1 VGKACVSSN
10 EALDRAVQQQRKAYE
25 DETVIAVNGL
35 IGPSSRFKLP
45 IKQAKTKRKEKE
57 AKINYDYHKRLHDM
71 MVDFLL
77 EGGEIG
83 MSVGVHIDPHIKI
96 RSFYNML
103 NDKYIIPITP
113 KTIMH
118 MRRPKSVHD
127 YVKKIIGLNRTA
139 KGLTSFEKAFMPPSL
154 VAARAD
160 RFGLV
165 DRVIRSS
172 LRLTDNTRQA
182 YAEYQAEL
190 ETVRTGVTN
199 NIKTH
204 IISGAATVNNSSMDG
219 LYGFKDRDNKNVI
232 IIGED
237 ADTYT
242 IMYEDDPD
250 RARTKVSK
258 KNINVTTESLRMALI
273 DKYRDELLNDLGHG
287 QVRNIVPMAIPTN
300 KSAKSKW
307 MKSNDGKKVMNKI
320 DRLKYYGAENLK
332 SPDIRTITHKGV
344 AYSYVMVK
352 QGEESV
358 GERYHAYVTRI
369 EKPGLKPRSTVKT
382 GYDAKEFKEALK
394 AGFYKSEVKASFS
407 PTLTKR
413 NRFIKGSVDK
423 RWRGF
428 RRMSRQ
434 PNSNIMSEVAEL
446 RADPGLR
453 YSSLWEELLTY
464 RTVFKKISVDMKSRI
479 TNEEKTMSSLIRNL
493 KRSLKTSGNLSKE
506 VIDEMVT
513 AMANMAGAESRVF
526 ISKDGTIHSLNAFF
540 TPVGENYFPVKFHRR
555 ELDSFIDGAI
565 SEMNER
571 KLQLSD
577 EMTEDEIDALDA
589 DIKEMEEYGTS
600 LAGLD
605 ENSSEEY
612 ISRLVFLQKAVHTK
626 HRKKFSDHALRR
638 KDDRVTNDYLNN
650 TYRTLIR
657 NDLIAELVLTVDK
670 MSKLKINPGLLEEE
684 VNYMIN
690 RVKVAIGD
698 PNTRAGW
705 GRLRW
710 GNEVIANKIN
720 NLKSIA
726 GMQQNWTP
734 GTSEHMFLVLN
745 GLTTMRLLGSKP
757 ALGNRTQSVN
767 DAITYGFPIL
777 FKAWQDYKN
786 PYWQGIINNTG
797 VLNLV
802 SMFQD
807 VMMSGQEV
815 KMTDVGM
822 VSHPLVLLA
831 TAGFSQTLPTK
842 NLISWGRVYNLGR
855 EKFIKGALEKTGEK
869 DIKNIYEFLGRLSE
883 KAEGQERKDI
893 EYLAEIYWDLMF
905 ANENEQTPEIVRAR
919 IKSLVG
925 DIADARLKKMV
936 AWKLSWHFEPL
947 KELFTFTAGEK
958 ALRGMTVVAS
968 LMAADAMGA
977 LGTTRD
983 LKKAKD
989 FDGVEV
995 KVQDRFLSD
1004 VAVNIARNAVY
1015 STQFG
1020 MSQVYLGEA
1029 FGGAGRSGLQYKAY
1043 PLQQVI
1049 RDYNTFANFANGS
1062 SGVGDSIER
1071 LLRAQKDAIKY
1082 GFVKG
1087 FILRQK
1093 QYVYSPGTK
1102 GIDHEARSV
1111 IRILGTRL
1119 LASFLA
1125 AFIEVLPG
1133 IGYSVRLMTGNT
1145 AFGAVR
1151 SMENPIAGVFMRLI
1165 ALTVATGADWNDDD
1179 ENNEIYDD
1187 IARLILPVI
1196 VSMAIQYII
1205 AKKDMY
1211 EEGRLPLSVFDIP
1224 PGLKGIR

>member
-1 VGKACVSSN
+1 MGEACVGSN
-10 EALDRAVQQQRKAYE
+10 KALDRAIQQQRLAYE

-45 IKQAKTKRKEKE
+45 IKQAKTERQKKE
-57 AKINYDYHKRLHDM
+57 AKINYDYHKKLHEM

-190 ETVRTGVTN
+190 ETVRTGITN
-199 NIKTH
+199 NINTH

-219 LYGFKDRDNKNVI
+219 LYGFTDRDNKKVI

-242 IMYEDDPD
+242 VMYEDDPD

-258 KNINVTTESLRMALI
+258 NSINVTTDQIRMALVE
-273 DKYRDELLNDLGHG
+273 KYRDELLNDLGHG
-287 QVRNIVPMAIPTN
+287 QVRHIVPMAIPTN

-307 MKSNDGKKVMNKI
+307 LKSNDGKKVMNKI

-358 GERYHAYVTRI
+358 GETYHAYVTRI
-369 EKPGLKPRSTVKT
+369 EKPGVKPRPTVKT

-394 AGFYKSEVKASFS
+394 EGFYKSEVKASFS

-434 PNSNIMSEVAEL
+434 PNSSIMSEVAEV
-446 RADPGLR
+446 RADPGLK
-453 YSSLWEELLTY
+453 YNSLWEELLTY
-464 RTVFKKISVDMKSRI
+464 RTVFKKIAVDMKSRI
-479 TNEEKTMSSLIRNL
+479 TNEEKTMSSLLRNL
-493 KRSLKTSGNLSKE
+493 QRSLKTSGSLSKE
-506 VIDEMVT
+506 VIEEMVT
-513 AMANMAGAESRVF
+513 AIANMSGAESRVF

-540 TPVGENYFPVKFHRR
+540 SPVGENYFPVKFHRR
-555 ELDSFIDGAI
+555 ELDSFVDAAI

-571 KLQLSD
+571 KLQLSA
-577 EMTEDEIDALDA
+577 EMTKDERDALDT
-589 DIKEMEEYGTS
+589 DIEEMEEYGKA

-626 HRKKFSDHALRR
+626 HRKKFSDHAVRR

-650 TYRTLIR
+650 TYRTLVR

-670 MSKLKINPGLLEEE
+670 MSKLKISPGLLEEE

-710 GNEVIANKIN
+710 GNEVIANKMN
-720 NLKSIA
+720 NLKAIA

-734 GTSEHMFLVLN
+734 GTSEHLFLVLN

-767 DAITYGFPIL
+767 DAITYGFPLL
-777 FKAWQDYKN
+777 FDAWKDYKN
-786 PYWQGIINNTG
+786 PYWQGVINNTG

-807 VMMSGQEV
+807 VMVSGQEV
-815 KMTDVGM
+815 KITDAGM
-822 VSHPLVLLA
+822 VSHPLFLVL

-842 NLISWGRVYNLGR
+842 NLVNWGRVYNLGR

-869 DIKNIYEFLGRLSE
+869 DIKNIYEFLGRQAK
-883 KAEGQERKDI
+883 KAEGLERRDI
-893 EYLAEIYWDLMF
+893 EYLAEIYWDLLY
-905 ANENEQTPEIVRAR
+905 ATENEQSPEIVRAR

-925 DIADARLKKMV
+925 DIADAKLKKMV
-936 AWKLSWHFEPL
+936 AWKLSWNFEPL

-958 ALRGMTVVAS
+958 ALRGLTVVAA
-968 LMAADAMGA
+968 LKAADAMGA
-977 LGTTRD
+977 LGTTRE
-983 LKKAKD
+983 LKDAED

-1043 PLQQVI
+1043 PLQQTI

-1071 LLRAQKDAIKY
+1071 LLRSQAGAIKH
-1082 GFVKG
+1082 GFRRR
-1087 FILRQK
+1087 ILRQE
-1093 QYVYSPGTK
+1093 QYKYSPGTK

-1111 IRILGTRL
+1111 VRLLGTRL
-1119 LASFLA
+1119 LASFIA

-1151 SMENPIAGVFMRLI
+1151 SMENPIAGVFMRLV
-1165 ALTVATGADWNDDD
+1165 ALTVATAADWNDDD

-1211 EEGRLPLSVFDIP
+1211 EEGKLPLSVFDIP
-1224 PGLKGIR
+1224 PGLKGLR